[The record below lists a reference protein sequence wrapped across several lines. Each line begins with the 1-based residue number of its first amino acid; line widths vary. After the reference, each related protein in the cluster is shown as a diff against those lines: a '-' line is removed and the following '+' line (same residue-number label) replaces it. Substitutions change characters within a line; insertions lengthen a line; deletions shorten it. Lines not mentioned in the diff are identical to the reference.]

1 MKKNK
6 EKSIIAPV
14 IFTLLGIA
22 MVLYG
27 VFNSYLAV
35 VGKDTVAVITSSTYF
50 HKKSSVSNTYS
61 YDVSY
66 KFKVN
71 GKEYTGSGYITKQMY
86 GGPTGSIKIKYF
98 PAAPSLNEPSKGMN
112 NNIFGMFLGGALL
125 IILNIA
131 IIIQE
136 RKEHK

>member
-1 MKKNK
+1 
-6 EKSIIAPV
+6 
-14 IFTLLGIA
+14 
-22 MVLYG
+22 
-27 VFNSYLAV
+27 
-35 VGKDTVAVITSSTYF
+35 
-50 HKKSSVSNTYS
+50 
-61 YDVSY
+61 
-66 KFKVN
+66 
-71 GKEYTGSGYITKQMY
+71 MY